1 LFDIEQ
7 KQMTQHSHELPLR
20 NKDDEMPISGINN
33 GPSDVGCRPEILS
46 NTGTNR
52 NINHSV
58 GRNSFNRSPNKEI
71 LKNISN
77 ELKELN
83 RELMELCK
91 TFKQGQFLT
100 LGVIVSAYNKI

>member
-58 GRNSFNRSPNKEI
+58 GRNSFNRSPNEEM

-83 RELMELCK
+83 REIRQLYTSIKNYQC
-91 TFKQGQFLT
+91 LT
-100 LGVIVSAYNKI
+100 LGVMVSE